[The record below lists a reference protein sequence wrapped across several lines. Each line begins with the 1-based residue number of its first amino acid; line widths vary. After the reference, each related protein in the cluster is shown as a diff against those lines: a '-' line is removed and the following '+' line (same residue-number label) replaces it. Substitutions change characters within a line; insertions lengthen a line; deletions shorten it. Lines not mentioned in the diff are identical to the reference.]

1 MEGSKQVQGQV
12 AVDPMH
18 KVNPDLVE
26 SSAKMVHLSLCFD
39 PSLCLN
45 YLLVGLSVCLEA
57 IGRTNVKIHEMFTMH

>member
-45 YLLVGLSVCLEA
+45 YLLVGLSVCLS
-57 IGRTNVKIHEMFTMH
+57 GSNWKDQRQNS